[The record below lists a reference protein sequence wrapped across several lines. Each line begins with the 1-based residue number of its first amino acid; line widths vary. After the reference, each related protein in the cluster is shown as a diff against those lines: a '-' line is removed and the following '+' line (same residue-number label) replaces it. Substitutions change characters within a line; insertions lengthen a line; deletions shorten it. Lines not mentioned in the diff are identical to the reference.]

1 VQATVR
7 HFDPQTRSGDVLM
20 DDGSVKLFGADAFN
34 ASGLRLLRSGQ
45 RVRLRVDAEGA
56 VSFVTLATFRDPA
69 D

>member
-20 DDGSVKLFGADAFN
+20 DDGSVKAFAAGAFD

-56 VSFVTLATFRDPA
+56 VSFLTLATFRDPA
-69 D
+69 G